1 MMGFFEHQYLS
12 YKKSHIKNLL
22 ALANVDGHMHEK
34 EVELLFKIGKGYGL
48 KRRQIQELIDSDEK
62 FDLVVPNNHNDKMN
76 LLYDLILMMYADE
89 IVDADEVK
97 FCEEAAE
104 QFGFKIEVVDWLT
117 NLFAVGTPPS
127 PDEWEAL
134 KHQAERDFKAN

>member
-48 KRRQIQELIDSDEK
+48 KRRQIQELIESDEQLG
-62 FDLVVPNNHNDKMN
+62 LVVPNNHNDKMN

-89 IVDADEVK
+89 VVDEDEVK
-97 FCEEAAE
+97 FCEDAAE
-104 QFGFKIEVVDWLT
+104 QFGFKKQVVAWLT
-117 NLFAVGTPPS
+117 DIFSAGTPPS
-127 PDEWEAL
+127 PDEWEDL
-134 KHQAERDFKAN
+134 KAEAETVYKA